1 MMVNSKELSAK
12 RKQILQQLDKGFT
25 PSILELGMY
34 DLTPYFMDDFDVSL
48 SEAIMLNQNLERG
61 VKHLNERIYFSPPQ
75 EEALDFLFKHDKVI
89 LSAPTSFGKTLIL
102 KEFIFR
108 SQPQSVVYIVPT
120 NALAYE
126 LEKSFKI
133 NENFKEYTIFDRSE
147 NKENIDSKDV
157 ESSKLLFIGTQEKF
171 LEVDSNNFQKIDLFI
186 IDEAY
191 KLEESTR
198 NQRGYKLSETFLQS
212 INCTSQKIVLITPQ
226 AKFKGFDNYKF
237 SLYESDFNSVEKNFI
252 VLTSDVLYEKFLEIG
267 TQEKSMLFCKSPGQ
281 INETYDFL
289 SNKLHDIEYNNTF
302 IEQLALDVHPEWS
315 VVKLLK
321 KGVLTHHGQM
331 PKYVQNKMMN
341 LFNSDH
347 NYKQL
352 LGTNSISEGINTS
365 TKNLFIHPE
374 YGDVNNNLLLIKN
387 TVGRAGRL
395 GEYPVGYIY
404 STQVIETFVEKEILI
419 ELSVS
424 NDEELKELQE
434 TKDENKILEFSAEYG
449 LSTDF
454 CKELLNKYK
463 ISLRKLRLILD
474 ALQIDCRF
482 DGIDNLP
489 FIANRAFR
497 NEYPSSPTNDAILIK
512 GYLQS
517 YYFDNN
523 QKIFLNTYDNM
534 INYYKREK
542 QNQIEKANKKRK
554 SPAQPLS
561 KPYIHVA
568 ANVIN
573 LYMQFIYST
582 LEYYIFP
589 IIDIGLDIKHI
600 NSTWPFGKNVIESLA
615 ICKNKYYKKT
625 FGNLNFD
632 ELSEAHLKIIGTLK
646 DYGLSGILKKIN
658 ISILNDIEARLNI
671 RYSTIDV
678 LNAIVY
684 LSENSVINRDFFK
697 EAKSKYTS

>member
-1 MMVNSKELSAK
+1 MIRSEDLAAK
-12 RKQILQQLDKGFT
+12 RKMILQELDKGHI

-34 DLTPYFMDDFDVSL
+34 DLTPYFVDNFNVSL

-61 VKHLNERIYFSPPQ
+61 VKHLNEKIYFSPPQ
-75 EEALDFLFKHDKVI
+75 QEALDFLFKKDKVI
-89 LSAPTSFGKTLIL
+89 LSAPTSFGKTLIV

-108 SQPQSVVYIVPT
+108 NQPQSVVYIVPT

-126 LEKSFKI
+126 LEKSFKT

-147 NKENIDSKDV
+147 NKKNIDSKNIA
-157 ESSKLLFIGTQEKF
+157 SAKLLFIGTQEKF
-171 LEVDSNNFQKIDLFI
+171 LEVDSNNSQKIDLFV

-191 KLEESTR
+191 KLEESTQ

-212 INCTSQKIVLITPQ
+212 INYKSKKIILITPQ
-226 AKFKGFDNYKF
+226 AKFKGFNNFNF
-237 SLYESDFNSVEKNFI
+237 SLFESSFNSVEKNFI
-252 VLTSDVLYEKFLEIG
+252 VLNSGALYEKFLEIG
-267 TQEKSMLFCKSPGQ
+267 SQEKSILFCKSPGQ
-281 INETYDFL
+281 INETYDYL
-289 SNKLHDIEYNNTF
+289 NNKLHDTEYNNAF

-331 PKYVQNKMMN
+331 PKYVQNKMIN
-341 LFNSDH
+341 LFNSDY

-387 TVGRAGRL
+387 TIGRAGRL
-395 GEYPVGYIY
+395 GEYPIGYVY
-404 STQVIETFVEKEILI
+404 STQAIETLVEKEILI

-434 TKDENKILEFSAEYG
+434 SKDENKIMELSKEYG
-449 LSTDF
+449 LNADF
-454 CKELLNKYK
+454 CKELLSKNK
-463 ISLRKLRLILD
+463 ISLRKLRLILE
-474 ALQIDCRF
+474 ALQVDCMF

-489 FIANRAFR
+489 FIANRAFG
-497 NEYPSSPTNDAILIK
+497 NEYPSSPANDAILIK

-517 YYFDNN
+517 YYFDND
-523 QKIFLNTYDNM
+523 QKVFLNTYDNM

-542 QNQIEKANKKRK
+542 QKQIERTNKKRK
-554 SPAQPLS
+554 SSKQSLS
-561 KPYIHVA
+561 APYIHIPA
-568 ANVIN
+568 KVIN

-589 IIDIGLDIKHI
+589 VIDIGLDIKQI
-600 NSTWPFGKNVIESLA
+600 NNIWPFGKNVIESLDM
-615 ICKNKYYKKT
+615 CKNKYYKKT
-625 FGNLNFD
+625 FGNLNID
-632 ELSEAHLKIIGTLK
+632 NLSQSHLKIISTLK
-646 DYGLSGILKKIN
+646 DYGLSGSLRKIN
-658 ISILNDIEARLNI
+658 ISILDEIESKLNI

-684 LSENSVINRDFFK
+684 LAENSVSNREFFI
-697 EAKSKYTS
+697 EVRNKYIS